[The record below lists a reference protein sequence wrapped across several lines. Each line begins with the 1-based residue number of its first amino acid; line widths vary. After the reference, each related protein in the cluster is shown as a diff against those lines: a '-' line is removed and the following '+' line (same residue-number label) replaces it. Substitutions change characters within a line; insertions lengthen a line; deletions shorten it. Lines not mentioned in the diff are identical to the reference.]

1 MTGSGTYPQEKYWNQ
16 IRPDKSESLIVKKV
30 QDIGIKIHWK
40 HTVVNTKGYKRINS
54 IELMKLNEKGTGV
67 IGDKINVDLSLG
79 TKSLYLFVL
88 KGIFKFESWNN
99 IHSLEFLK
107 K

>member
-1 MTGSGTYPQEKYWNQ
+1 MQQRFFFQ
-16 IRPDKSESLIVKKV
+16 IYEDLQKNKSEIH
-30 QDIGIKIHWK
+30 KISH
-40 HTVVNTKGYKRINS
+40 HF
-54 IELMKLNEKGTGV
+54 EL